1 MSNLEIISF
10 NKQQVISNKQ
20 ILYFFYNYFIKHLDV
35 VLAKFKDYNNRVQ
48 ILSYAC
54 NIIFNVFWIIF
65 DESNN
70 IFMSLFLSEKSIL
83 LYIEFIILSHNSEL
97 IENIYYK
104 PTIIDAVNFSYKKTI
119 YNIKIGSLFRS
130 KNKYDIF
137 RVCFFFKELIK
148 IIYIR
153 YNNFNT
159 IKKKNIIETINN
171 KNYTFDNKSGL
182 LFYNKFLEDL

>member
-137 RVCFFFKELIK
+137 RVCFFFKEIIK

-153 YNNFNT
+153 YNNCNT

>member
-20 ILYFFYNYFIKHLDV
+20 ILYFFYNYFIKHIDV

-65 DESNN
+65 DSSNN

-119 YNIKIGSLFRS
+119 YNINIDSLFRS
-130 KNKYDIF
+130 KNKYEIF
-137 RVCFFFKELIK
+137 SVCFFFKELMK
-148 IIYIR
+148 LIYIR
-153 YNNFNT
+153 YDNFNT